1 MKEKKALLCA
11 ACIWEGL
18 HAVPRAAGRSPARE
32 GGACWSAV
40 PGRKARPARSLPSR
54 ETRGRV
60 YGSADG
66 RYTPQGRQRLSLLRN
81 DTFYFERRTG
91 LRSETGE
98 FREMTDVYLLE
109 NVKKDFGI
117 FKCHGKSKRTLKA
130 ASTEFRPSY
139 REAPQLE
146 KRTTPGRP
154 GLTGPRLLL
163 VPRRR
168 APLLAERG
176 SPRPARSKRKLPALR
191 WPWCQI
197 TRPTLNVPRGPKRGT
212 GVAALTSGTVR
223 RAQEPARPHQADA
236 RPRRRSGCPVSRR
249 LVWGRVPEMCLTHM
263 VGARE
268 GTEAEFAT

>member
-1 MKEKKALLCA
+1 MRFPA
-11 ACIWEGL
+11 
-18 HAVPRAAGRSPARE
+18 PRAAAPLAKAAPAGQLCRAGRPGLR
-32 GGACWSAV
+32 GACL
-40 PGRKARPARSLPSR
+40 PGKPAAASTEAQMVGTLLRDDR
-54 ETRGRV
+54 
-60 YGSADG
+60 DC
-66 RYTPQGRQRLSLLRN
+66 LSLLRN

-109 NVKKDFGI
+109 NVKKDCSI

-212 GVAALTSGTVR
+212 GVAALTSGTAR

-236 RPRRRSGCPVSRR
+236 RPRRRSGCPVTRR